1 MQTIEGGARISWLGS
16 AASPVA
22 PCAPPDVYNHM
33 DQSEHMSRLEIKEY
47 ALGWFPQSNRAIVT
61 VKLEDGS
68 SKKIKVD
75 SPGELAA
82 LAAVLKERPVFLY
95 DTGLIATGWEDV
107 GPET

>member
-1 MQTIEGGARISWLGS
+1 
-16 AASPVA
+16 
-22 PCAPPDVYNHM
+22 
-33 DQSEHMSRLEIKEY
+33 MSRLEIKSY
-47 ALGWFPQSNRAIVT
+47 ALGWFPESNRAIVT